1 MTAIRRRKELVK
13 PAVLTPHASALLKR
27 CWTALQER
35 RKRARLRATLYALP
49 DRALRDI
56 GVSWSEIEHLALNG
70 TDERVDPRGR
80 QQDALPECLH
90 LALTARSA
98 RCGDSGS

>member
-1 MTAIRRRKELVK
+1 MTAIHRAAEFVETAEVAPRV
-13 PAVLTPHASALLKR
+13 PAFFKR

-35 RKRARLRATLYALP
+35 RRRARLRASLYALP

-56 GVSWSEIEHLALNG
+56 GIAWSDIEYLALNG

-80 QQDALPECLH
+80 
-90 LALTARSA
+90 
-98 RCGDSGS
+98 